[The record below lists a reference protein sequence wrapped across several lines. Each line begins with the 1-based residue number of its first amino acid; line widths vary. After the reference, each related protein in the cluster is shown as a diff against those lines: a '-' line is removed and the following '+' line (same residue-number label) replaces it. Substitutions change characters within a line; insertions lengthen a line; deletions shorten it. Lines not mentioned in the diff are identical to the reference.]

1 MVLQQLFNVIFYN
14 NSEAGT
20 LMLHITDTFPI
31 HDSFLEKTHSGDTI
45 ILKDNAV
52 LAVKQE
58 NITESLTRKTFAHLN
73 LCVSKT
79 DLLLRNI
86 VKADLIHGVSVLD
99 NIEEYQDDCLPSFAI
114 KSLN

>member
-1 MVLQQLFNVIFYN
+1 MALQQLFNVVFYI

-20 LMLHITDTFPI
+20 LMLHITNTFPI

-58 NITESLTRKTFAHLN
+58 NITGSLTRKTFSHLN

-86 VKADLIHGVSVLD
+86 AKSDLIRGVSVLD
-99 NIEEYQDDCLPSFAI
+99 NIEEYQDNCIPNFAVKSF
-114 KSLN
+114 N